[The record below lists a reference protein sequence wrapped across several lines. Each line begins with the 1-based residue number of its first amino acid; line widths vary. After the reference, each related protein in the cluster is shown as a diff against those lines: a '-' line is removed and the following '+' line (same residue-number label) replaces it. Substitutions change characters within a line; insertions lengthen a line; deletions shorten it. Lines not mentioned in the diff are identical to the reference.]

1 MAEINDLLYQLRLA
15 DQSTTQLFEKRLGI
29 SLTRYQILQDLLE
42 QAPCNQIAVQERLQ
56 IDPAALTR
64 HFKILEKEGFVH
76 RSRNPKN
83 QREILIHLTDTAYNR
98 LVKHPPRHHVAVK
111 EQMSRILTAQEQE
124 QFSYLLN
131 KEELA
136 RPSVTS
142 LFKNQGIYNALIGVF
157 LLYGLFVSKNS
168 EVVTIFVL
176 FIIGAAAYGAMTA
189 NKKIILTQGGPAIL
203 ALLSILFL
211 G

>member
-98 LVKHPPRHHVAVK
+98 LVKHPPRYHV
-111 EQMSRILTAQEQE
+111 EMSRILTAQEQE
-124 QFSYLLN
+124 QFSYLLD
-131 KEELA
+131 KLV
-136 RPSVTS
+136 S
-142 LFKNQGIYNALIGVF
+142 GIEQITV
-157 LLYGLFVSKNS
+157 
-168 EVVTIFVL
+168 E
-176 FIIGAAAYGAMTA
+176 
-189 NKKIILTQGGPAIL
+189 
-203 ALLSILFL
+203 
-211 G
+211 